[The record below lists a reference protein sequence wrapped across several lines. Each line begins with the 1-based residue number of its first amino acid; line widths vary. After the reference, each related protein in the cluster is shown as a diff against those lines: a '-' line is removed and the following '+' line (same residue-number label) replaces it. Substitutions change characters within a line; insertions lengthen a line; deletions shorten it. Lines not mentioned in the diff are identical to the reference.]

1 MQLLE
6 ILDRRSQPLPQ
17 VVAPLHLQGQSWHLG
32 GCSRVAESAPAAA
45 PEMRAKFRR
54 KSKPCASKG
63 HTGWGVGAHMQ
74 AGGPR
79 RRLQWHGVK
88 IICVAQMQLIG
99 PRPPQPLPH
108 LDWCGKKDPCTSLRG
123 CGWGQTKV
131 SKSSQLGSHGMPTPE
146 VRMGS
151 CGGHS

>member
-1 MQLLE
+1 
-6 ILDRRSQPLPQ
+6 
-17 VVAPLHLQGQSWHLG
+17 
-32 GCSRVAESAPAAA
+32 
-45 PEMRAKFRR
+45 
-54 KSKPCASKG
+54 
-63 HTGWGVGAHMQ
+63 MQ